1 MPHPSQSLSSGAS
14 AMNFDQLIKFAVEQG
29 ASDIHLQTGASP
41 LLRIGGLIRAVE
53 SPPVSADELRQFI
66 ASIKPG
72 VTAESLTGMMVEGLD
87 FSHAVP
93 GLCRFRCNV
102 YSHLGTPAMVM
113 RVVRL
118 KVRSMDELQL
128 PPVLRDITLSL
139 RGLTLVTGTTGS
151 GKTTTLAAMIDLIN
165 NAFRCKI
172 ITIEDPIEY
181 IHTNQKAMI
190 SQLEVGRD
198 TPSFEHGL
206 RQALR
211 QDPDVILV
219 GEVRDSETMRMALR
233 AADTGHQV
241 FTTVHSSNAAQT
253 IERILAMVPPEE
265 RSIAT
270 SQLAGA
276 LQAVIS
282 QRLAVTRDG
291 GRRPAMEILRGGPG
305 DLEVHHG
312 EPAGRPQRL
321 HRHPRA
327 GHAAVRPAPDRSVQ
341 PEGHLGHRGHAAGD
355 QPRGRGAGAAG
366 DPLTTRRAEAIPE
379 ALVKRRD
386 PGNAPGSRGEI
397 GRVGGEALESAPG
410 STARSELPGMRLG
423 SVAEELGDV
432 GHDGPDVLVGQLALV
447 GVVDLDLVVIPHQDR
462 DVRIPGQLVVG
473 RSAGFSEHRQRNV
486 LDAIVLRQ
494 LAEFLAR
501 LVRFACRRRRRNS

>member
-1 MPHPSQSLSSGAS
+1 
-14 AMNFDQLIKFAVEQG
+14 MNFDQLIRFAVEQG
-29 ASDIHLQTGASP
+29 ASDVHFQTGASP

-53 SPPVSADELRQFI
+53 SPPVSADELRSFI
-66 ASIKPG
+66 LSIKP
-72 VTAESLTGMMVEGLD
+72 TATAATLPALMVEGLD
-87 FSHAVP
+87 FSHEVP

-118 KVRSMDELQL
+118 QVRSMEELQL
-128 PPVLRDITLSL
+128 PAVLHDIALSL

-165 NAFRCKI
+165 KSFRCKI

-219 GEVRDSETMRMALR
+219 GEVRDNETMRMALR

-241 FTTVHSSNAAQT
+241 FTTVHSSNASQT

-291 GRRPAMEILRGGPG
+291 NRRPTMEILRGGPVTSKFIAENRLG
-305 DLEVHHG
+305 ELSDYIATRELGMQRFDQNLVDLYNQKVISGTE
-312 EPAGRPQRL
+312 ALRL
-321 HRHPRA
+321 A
-327 GHAAVRPAPDRSVQ
+327 
-341 PEGHLGHRGHAAGD
+341 
-355 QPRGRGAGAAG
+355 
-366 DPLTTRRAEAIPE
+366 TNPE
-379 ALVKRRD
+379 AVAL
-386 PGNAPGSRGEI
+386 GLRGI
-397 GRVGGEALESAPG
+397 
-410 STARSELPGMRLG
+410 
-423 SVAEELGDV
+423 
-432 GHDGPDVLVGQLALV
+432 H
-447 GVVDLDLVVIPHQDR
+447 
-462 DVRIPGQLVVG
+462 
-473 RSAGFSEHRQRNV
+473 
-486 LDAIVLRQ
+486 
-494 LAEFLAR
+494 
-501 LVRFACRRRRRNS
+501 